1 MPNEKKGGPARSYL
15 EHMSTEE
22 LERLLYQD
30 VVSSRMSEPD
40 PTYIKAIMEVIE
52 KREAQAPADPLADL
66 DVEAAWH
73 VFQADYQGRADAFES
88 AYSHDGSSHH
98 PNQIIKP
105 KKTAR
110 WPKVLR
116 TAAIVA
122 AILVALGSAASAL
135 GFNVFQA
142 VASWTAE
149 VFGFA
154 ERDVVQQDPFQ
165 ELRNTVAVET
175 NLPVIPK
182 WAPENTR
189 SVAAITSSELSY
201 GTKIQEV
208 FETEKGSFYIVVY
221 IYYEPREES
230 TVTYQKDENEMIE
243 YQVNGITHYVMNN
256 NGNATAAW
264 SNENIEVQIQGAL
277 STEDLIQMVKS
288 IYKE

>member
-15 EHMSTEE
+15 EQMSTEE

-116 TAAIVA
+116 TVAIVA

-175 NLPVIPK
+175 NLSVIPK

-189 SVAAITSSELSY
+189 SVAAITSREYSY
-201 GTKIQEV
+201 GKKVQEA
-208 FETEKGSFYIVVY
+208 FETESGSFYITIN
-221 IYYEPREES
+221 IYLES
-230 TVTYQKDENEMIE
+230 QEMPDSVYQKDDDTVIEHPVNEVI
-243 YQVNGITHYVMNN
+243 HYIMDN
-256 NGNATAAW
+256 NGNPKVAW
-264 SNENIEVQIQGAL
+264 KNENVTVCIQGDL
-277 STEDLIQMVKS
+277 SIDDMARMVDS
-288 IYKE
+288 IYEE